1 MPTRHPLILIVVSIS
16 LIFVHVRPASPQ
28 TPFEF
33 FRPTAQAEIVP
44 SDAQLEILWEEGG
57 FTEGPVADDDG
68 SVLFSDIKINTEVGN
83 RILRYIP
90 KTGKVETYREPSG
103 QANGLIFDAKHRLIA
118 AEGAAGGGRRVSIT
132 EADGHVRTL
141 AEKFDGKRLNSPNDV
156 AVDASGRVYF
166 TDPRYVGDE
175 ERELDFEAVYVIG
188 AGDTLKIATQDVQK
202 PNGIVVSPDQKT
214 VYVADAA
221 PNGNQQLLGFK
232 VNDDGTLKDKKVLF
246 DFGQERRGIDGMTVN
261 ARGEIFA
268 AAGKGHE
275 SAIYVF
281 SPKGK
286 PLALIP
292 LPGPPTNCELG
303 RGTRANTLY
312 ITGEMPNKKYGLY
325 RIKLK
330 ERS

>member
-1 MPTRHPLILIVVSIS
+1 MKSNLPRLLGTIALLALIGVKRAAAQS
-16 LIFVHVRPASPQ
+16 
-28 TPFEF
+28 PFEF
-33 FRPTAQAEIVP
+33 FRATAQADFVP
-44 SDAQLEILWEEGG
+44 ENAELEILWQEGG
-57 FTEGPVADDDG
+57 FTEGPVADEDG
-68 SVLFSDIKINTEVGN
+68 TILFSDIKIDSEVGN

-90 KTGKVETYREPSG
+90 NTGKVETYREPSG

-118 AEGAAGGGRRVSIT
+118 AEGAVGGGRRVSIT
-132 EADGHVRTL
+132 EADGTVRTL
-141 AEKFDGKRLNSPNDV
+141 ADKYDGKRFNSPNDV
-156 AVDASGRVYF
+156 AVDEQGRVYF

-188 AGDTLKIATQDVQK
+188 AGDKLSIATKDVQK

-221 PNGNQQLLGFK
+221 PEGNQQLLAFK

-246 DFGQERRGIDGMTVN
+246 DFGEDHRGIDGMTVN

-268 AAGKGHE
+268 AAGKGSE
-275 SAIYVF
+275 SAIYVL

-292 LPGPPTNCELG
+292 LPAPPTNCEFG
-303 RGTRANTLY
+303 RGKRASTLY
-312 ITGEMPNKKYGLY
+312 ITGEMPNGKYGLY

-330 ERS
+330 DRS